1 MSRSKLRTLYKED
14 RKVIV
19 EIGSLGEKEF
29 IELGFKEEQTNEKES
44 QKTVESNET
53 EVENKPAPRRRGR
66 RKASETAADA

>member
-1 MSRSKLRTLYKED
+1 MSKQKLKTLYKED

-29 IELGFKEEQTNEKES
+29 INLGFKDKHPNENKSQKAVETNEA
-44 QKTVESNET
+44 

-66 RKASETAADA
+66 RKASETVED